1 MQNEKVQ
8 TMYLLIFSVCCAFII
23 SAGFLYRYGNIPRQH
38 PLVTLSVLVAWS
50 FSFLIVFTIPLDI
63 TAVSS
68 SSHINQSKLTFFLF
82 LDRLSTMLIRSK
94 QHRKQFH
101 SKLPKALGNGV
112 RRCFSQPL
120 ENYLLDI
127 TVLDM
132 AYHAANAI
140 LS

>member
-68 SSHINQSKLTFFLF
+68 SSHINQSKLTFFPIF
-82 LDRLSTMLIRSK
+82 RPFIDNAYQK
-94 QHRKQFH
+94 QTA
-101 SKLPKALGNGV
+101 PKAIPLKVAKSLGEWCQTMFFPTSGEL
-112 RRCFSQPL
+112 FIGHHS
-120 ENYLLDI
+120 
-127 TVLDM
+127 
-132 AYHAANAI
+132 
-140 LS
+140 S